1 MTANTIDQIVRIERA
16 TDARTVGLDAYR
28 SLIALLETLD
38 ESDWRRPTECP
49 PWTVA
54 DMAGHLIG
62 AAKGYAG
69 LGELFRQQLYGVRH
83 RGAHGGNAL
92 DATNSLQ
99 VAEHAHLGNDE
110 RIAALRQLAESAIDG
125 RLRMPALLRRF
136 GVPLDS
142 GGSAAAGMPQRV
154 NLGQLLDVVLT
165 RDVWLHRIDIE
176 RATGRTT
183 ELDERLD
190 GRIID
195 DVVAE
200 WAGRHGRPFALRLTG
215 PIGRHYERGTDGVR
229 IESDAVEFCRIL
241 SGRAAG
247 DGLLG
252 VRVLF

>member
-54 DMAGHLIG
+54 DLAGHLIG

-110 RIAALRQLAESAIDG
+110 RIAALHQLAESAIDG
-125 RLRMPALLRRF
+125 RLRMPADRDGWRHGPAATARRAIGQRWLRGRRH
-136 GVPLDS
+136 
-142 GGSAAAGMPQRV
+142 AAAGQP
-154 NLGQLLDVVLT
+154 
-165 RDVWLHRIDIE
+165 
-176 RATGRTT
+176 
-183 ELDERLD
+183 
-190 GRIID
+190 
-195 DVVAE
+195 
-200 WAGRHGRPFALRLTG
+200 
-215 PIGRHYERGTDGVR
+215 GT
-229 IESDAVEFCRIL
+229 AP
-241 SGRAAG
+241 
-247 DGLLG
+247 
-252 VRVLF
+252 

>member
-1 MTANTIDQIVRIERA
+1 
-16 TDARTVGLDAYR
+16 
-28 SLIALLETLD
+28 
-38 ESDWRRPTECP
+38 
-49 PWTVA
+49 
-54 DMAGHLIG
+54 
-62 AAKGYAG
+62 
-69 LGELFRQQLYGVRH
+69 
-83 RGAHGGNAL
+83 
-92 DATNSLQ
+92 
-99 VAEHAHLGNDE
+99 
-110 RIAALRQLAESAIDG
+110 
-125 RLRMPALLRRF
+125 
-136 GVPLDS
+136 
-142 GGSAAAGMPQRV
+142 MPQRV

-229 IESDAVEFCRIL
+229 IEADAVEFCRIL